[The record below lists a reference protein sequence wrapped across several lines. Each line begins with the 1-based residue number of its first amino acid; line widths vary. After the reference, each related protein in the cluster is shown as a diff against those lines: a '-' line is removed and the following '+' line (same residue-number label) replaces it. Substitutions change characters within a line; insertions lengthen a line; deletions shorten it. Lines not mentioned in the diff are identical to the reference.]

1 MKKTFKGSQFT
12 LWTLSVKLKKNF
24 FYDLVVV
31 NLFVN
36 PYGLPLTPSAS
47 LWTKSK
53 SQLYKSFKKKVL
65 EFKSTNNFL
74 WWVEVKWRKVFQY
87 IDLSSVDLRMKKKKF
102 YNPDSNDSDAKFIY
116 KGLSPFLTRLLLLFY
131 FTVCRHFK

>member
-87 IDLSSVDLRMKKKKF
+87 IDLSSVDLRMKKK
-102 YNPDSNDSDAKFIY
+102 SFIIQIRMILMQNSY
-116 KGLSPFLTRLLLLFY
+116 IHLYWLFRLLLLLY
-131 FTVCRHFK
+131 FTVCRRYFK